1 MVIMT
6 VSKYNFVAEKQH
18 GNEENFTFHNAFH
31 NAKLLIIRHTIV

>member
-18 GNEENFTFHNAFH
+18 GNEENFTFHNDYA
-31 NAKLLIIRHTIV
+31 